1 MARRQTA
8 KRQEIDPH
16 DVASKATDAEVID
29 SAPAKDSQLHVCPSC
44 RSDLVYPT
52 DWSPAAMRRWQV
64 RLRCPE
70 CEWCGA
76 GTYDQSIVDRFDE
89 ALDRGTEAVLDDLK
103 LLARANM
110 EDHVDRFVEALRADQ
125 ILPEDF

>member
-1 MARRQTA
+1 VARRQTA
-8 KRQEIDPH
+8 KRQAIDPR
-16 DVASKATDAEVID
+16 DLAPKASETAAVESAQD
-29 SAPAKDSQLHVCPSC
+29 SELHICPSC

-64 RLRCPE
+64 QLRCPD
-70 CEWCGA
+70 CEWHGA
-76 GTYDQSIVDRFDE
+76 GTYEQTVVDRFDE

-110 EDHVDRFVEALRADQ
+110 EEHVDRFIDALWADN